1 MAIKSKE
8 GSLMPNQRILVV
20 DDETSLR
27 TALFRA
33 LDQKGYQVITASSKS
48 EAFKM
53 CQADRPF
60 DLVLVD
66 LKLPDGDGLELMTEL
81 KSVHPKTT
89 FIVLTGFA
97 TIEVAIEATRRGAYH
112 FITKPFNLD
121 EVLNIVSRVLSHKN
135 LENENHQ
142 LRSVIEKQY
151 KFDNIIGKSD
161 SVVEVL
167 NLVERIADTDSTV
180 LITGE
185 SGTGKELIAKAI
197 HFNSERSKLPFV
209 PINCGAIPGELL
221 ESELFG
227 HMKGSF
233 TGAIQNRVGRF
244 EMAEGGTLFFDEIGD
259 MSPSLQV
266 KLLRVLQD
274 KKFEPVGSTKTI
286 TSNVRIIA
294 ATHIDLEKAVAEGK
308 FREDLYYRLNVIPIK
323 MPALRERNGDIPI
336 LINFFINK
344 FNTNKKE
351 TINGISLAAI
361 EHLNN
366 YNWPGNIRELE
377 NLMERITI
385 IKRSGTIDVI
395 DLPEKYKSFTGGQIL
410 ENGKIAIPEN
420 GMDFNT
426 AVDNYENNLIMQALE
441 KTGWNRNQA
450 ALLLR
455 LNRTTLVEKIKKKG
469 LRPPESSM

>member
-1 MAIKSKE
+1 MQ
-8 GSLMPNQRILVV
+8 NQRILVV

-33 LDQKGYQVITASSKS
+33 LDQRGYQVITAGSKA

-53 CQADRPF
+53 CQVDRPF

-81 KSVHPKTT
+81 KSVHPHTT

-97 TIEVAIEATRRGAYH
+97 TIEVAVEATRRGAYH

-121 EVLNIVSRVLSHKN
+121 EVLNIVNKVLSHKN
-135 LENENHQ
+135 LETENYQ
-142 LRSVIEKQY
+142 LRTALQKQY
-151 KFDNIIGKSD
+151 KFENIVGQSAKIF
-161 SVVEVL
+161 EVL
-167 NLVERIADTDSTV
+167 EMVERVAESDSTV

-197 HFNSERSKLPFV
+197 HFNSLRNKAPFI

-227 HMKGSF
+227 HVKGAF
-233 TGAIQNRVGRF
+233 TGATQNRIGRF
-244 EMAEGGTLFFDEIGD
+244 ELAENGTIFFDEIGD
-259 MSPSLQV
+259 MSANLQV

-274 KKFEPVGSTKTI
+274 RRFEPVGSTKTLS
-286 TSNVRIIA
+286 SNVRVIA
-294 ATHIDLEKAVAEGK
+294 ATNIDLDQAVADGQ
-308 FREDLYYRLNVIPIK
+308 FREDLFYRLNVIPIRV
-323 MPALRERNGDIPI
+323 PALRERTDDIPL
-336 LINFFINK
+336 LISFFINK
-344 FNTNKKE
+344 FNQNKKE
-351 TINGISLAAI
+351 PITGVSQGAL
-361 EHLNN
+361 EVLCN

-377 NLMERITI
+377 NLMERMAI
-385 IKRSGTIDVI
+385 IKRTGIIDVL
-395 DLPEKYKSFTGGQIL
+395 DLPEKYRTPSSITL
-410 ENGKIAIPEN
+410 VDPSNVEIPDS
-420 GMDFNT
+420 GMDFNS
-426 AVDNYENNLIMQALE
+426 AVNNYENALIMNALE

-450 ALLLR
+450 ATLLR

-469 LRPPESSM
+469 LRPPEASA